1 MPAHQAEEAPREQ
14 VMKIRFERTGGFAG
28 LIVNVEVDAGT
39 LLPAQSQALAQL
51 VERADFFELPAAMTE
66 SATQGADRF
75 SYRITIEADG
85 RTHTV
90 ETTDSA
96 APAAL
101 VPLLEWLE
109 LAARQASRDARAP
122 R

>member
-1 MPAHQAEEAPREQ
+1 
-14 VMKIRFERTGGFAG
+14 MKIRFERSGGFAG
-28 LIVNVEVDAGT
+28 MITNVEIDADT
-39 LLPAQSQALAQL
+39 LSAAQSQALALL
-51 VERADFFELPAAMTE
+51 VERADFFDLPAAMTE

-75 SYRITIEADG
+75 NYRITIEADG
-85 RTHTV
+85 RSHTV
-90 ETTDSA
+90 ETTESA

-101 VPLLEWLE
+101 APLLEWLE